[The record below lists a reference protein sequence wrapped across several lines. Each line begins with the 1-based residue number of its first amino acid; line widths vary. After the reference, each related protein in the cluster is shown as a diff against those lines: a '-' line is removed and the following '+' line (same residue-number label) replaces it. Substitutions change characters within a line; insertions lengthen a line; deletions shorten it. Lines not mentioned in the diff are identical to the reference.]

1 MAALAEGVRRMTTV
15 ATGLRVSRSAA
26 ASAPIWAL
34 ALVALLVLGGC
45 GAGPLFPMD
54 ESTRAVGDTEVWHSR
69 AGTTTH
75 TLVAMDAAS
84 MRYEVA
90 ENDCAYTLPRD
101 GLLPW
106 TAWTNCRSLPD
117 GTQTVTLTA
126 GQMWPLEIGRTWR
139 YRRAGSDS
147 SGDRWDEE
155 VRCKVTKQD
164 RVQNSAGF
172 FRVFYTVCLSDSERR
187 VLYVSPDLGRSVRT
201 WYSRLEGS
209 AVPVKQELVQFTPG
223 K

>member
-1 MAALAEGVRRMTTV
+1 MTSV
-15 ATGLRVSRSAA
+15 ATDLSVSRSAA
-26 ASAPIWAL
+26 VSAPTWAL
-34 ALVALLVLGGC
+34 ALAVLLLLGGC
-45 GAGPLFPMD
+45 GAGALFPMD
-54 ESTRAVGDTEVWHSR
+54 EPTRAVGDTEVWHSR
-69 AGTTTH
+69 TGTTTH

-90 ENDCAYTLPRD
+90 KSGCTYTLPRD

-106 TAWTNCRSLPD
+106 TAWTNCSPLPD
-117 GTQTVTLTA
+117 GTQTVTPTA
-126 GQMWPLEIGRTWR
+126 GHMWPLEIGRTWR

-155 VRCKVTKQD
+155 VRCRVTKQD

-172 FRVFYTVCLSDSERR
+172 FRVFYTVCMSDTERR

-201 WYSRLEGS
+201 WYSRLDGS
-209 AVPVKQELVQFTPG
+209 ATPVKRELLRFTPG